1 MMSKT
6 LLIISREY
14 MTRIKKRS
22 FILMTI
28 LGPLLIAALIV
39 LPLYIS
45 KTSEK
50 EMHVLVVDD
59 NDYFINKFHDTRK
72 LTFSYLSGD
81 ITDLKQSC
89 IDGKYDAVLHIL
101 PGIQSNRSNLYFYKE
116 PSLSLRPNL
125 EEQMN
130 KIIFD
135 KTLVD
140 SFNINPALFEDI
152 KTNSKAT
159 ITSLQIDEAGNE
171 QQRYTEINRI
181 IGIIC
186 GFLIYMFIFM
196 FASQVLRGVLEEKTN
211 RIVEILISSVK
222 PMQLML
228 GKIVGVAMVGLTQF
242 TLWVVLTFA
251 LLGIIQA
258 SSPNFFGGEA
268 SSISG
273 SAHPETIIS
282 SIDSTGMLQETNIM
296 NEINNFYS
304 FSFSTLLISF
314 IFFFL
319 MGYLLYASLFA
330 AVGSAVDNETD
341 SQQFIMPITIPLLLT
356 IVLIMPM
363 AEDPNG
369 PLAWWL
375 SMIPLT
381 SPIAMLIR
389 IPSGVPL
396 WELVTSM
403 TILVLFFFFS
413 AWGAA
418 KIYRTGILMYGKKI
432 TYRDLFK
439 WIRYS

>member
-14 MTRIKKRS
+14 MTRIKKKS

-28 LGPLLIAALIV
+28 LGPILIAALIV

-50 EMHVLVVDD
+50 EMHILVVDE
-59 NDYFINKFHDTRK
+59 NDYFINKFHDTKK

-81 ITDLKQSC
+81 IDDLKKSC
-89 IDGKYDAVLHIL
+89 IEGKYDAVLHIL
-101 PGIQSNRSNLYFYKE
+101 PGIQSNRSNLYFHEE

-125 EEQMN
+125 EEQMD

-135 KTLVD
+135 KTLID
-140 SFNINPALFEDI
+140 SFNINPTLFEEI
-152 KTNSKAT
+152 KTNSKAM
-159 ITSLQIDEAGNE
+159 ITSLQIDESGNE
-171 QQRYTEINRI
+171 QQRFTEINRI

-211 RIVEILISSVK
+211 RIVEVLISSVK

-242 TLWVVLTFA
+242 ALWVVLTLA
-251 LLGIIQA
+251 LLGIIQI

-268 SSISG
+268 TSIS
-273 SAHPETIIS
+273 ANANPEAIIS

-396 WELVTSM
+396 WELITSM

-413 AWGAA
+413 AWIAA